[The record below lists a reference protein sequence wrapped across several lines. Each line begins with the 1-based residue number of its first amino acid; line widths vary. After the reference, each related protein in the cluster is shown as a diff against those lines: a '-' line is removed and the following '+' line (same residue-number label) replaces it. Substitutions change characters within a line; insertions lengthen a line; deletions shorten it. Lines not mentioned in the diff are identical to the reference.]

1 MSMDIQIQE
10 RLEIKHKVDALL
22 KKHRGPEYCILM
34 NEIFVE
40 VTGGHIIPN
49 RRLDQTRF
57 IRTIIKELREAGRP
71 ICIKAGTKNGG
82 YFTARNEEE
91 LKKTIETFHSRA
103 MSSLKQEAALKR
115 ISFNELLE
123 QYELELSLEA
133 TQEKIAS

>member
-1 MSMDIQIQE
+1 MSMDVHDQE
-10 RLEIKHKVDALL
+10 RLEIKFKVDALL
-22 KKHRGPEYCILM
+22 KKHMGPDDCILM

-57 IRTIIKELREAGRP
+57 IRTIIKELREQGCP
-71 ICIKAGTKNGG
+71 IGIKGGKNGG
-82 YFTARNEEE
+82 YFTARNDEE

-123 QYELELSLEA
+123 QYELELSQEQ

>member
-1 MSMDIQIQE
+1 MDESE
-10 RLEIKHKVDALL
+10 RVEIKHKIDALL
-22 KKHRGPEYCILM
+22 KKHMGPEDCILM
-34 NEIFVE
+34 NEIYVE

-71 ICIKAGTKNGG
+71 IGIKGGNGGG
-82 YFTARNEEE
+82 YFTARNQEEVE
-91 LKKTIETFHSRA
+91 STIKQFHGRA
-103 MSSLKQEAALKR
+103 ISSLKQEAALKR

-123 QYELELSLEA
+123 QYELELSQQA